1 MTGGADW
8 RRIDLHLHTPGV
20 ASFACPG
27 GAMSGEPAAQ
37 RELAGAYVDR
47 LVAAG
52 IEIAALTDYNGIR
65 QPWYDLIRRAAAD
78 AGVLVLPG
86 AELSL
91 KVGKGLHVLAIFYAE
106 TDPREINES
115 LRAVDRKPGRVLFD
129 GRKHDEIDLRE
140 HLHQVLSGLRDR
152 FGCLLVPAHVNSDK
166 GLLTALGAKA
176 AAECIRDVGVDGLEH
191 AGRVRE
197 QLASTGVLTGEQLDT
212 LALVEF
218 SDPRELDDIGGK
230 SLPDGTFRGT
240 WLKLS
245 AVDVDALRL
254 ALHDPQTRLST
265 KPPPVPTHP
274 RLLRTEVRGSGF
286 LGNLDVDWNPDLNAL
301 VGGRG
306 TGKSALLEALRYAL
320 DLPVYSEA
328 DYRRD
333 TVRRALGS
341 GGEIVLHV
349 ERPGET
355 GGKEYRVRR
364 VLGQQPEVYD
374 SSSGELLGVRPHEI
388 FGPKAEPVV
397 LLQQEIQAV
406 SRDEAFRLKLID
418 ILIGEEVAGA
428 AREVAATIGE
438 MQRNANQ
445 LADAQRRLAARAELE
460 ERQRSIAKE
469 INFYESQGVAAKL
482 ADHTR
487 VAEDDARR
495 GAATALVT
503 NEAIGAW
510 RKELQALHVR
520 IGDADNRLAPAG
532 SAQAALL
539 GDARS
544 ALRMLAAAVDAA
556 EASLCAAFAAA
567 GDAMAAVSSRWKEA
581 VAPLQDELRRLEQE
595 LEDGKLEPDRLLLL
609 VRQREEL
616 QPQQQAVLAAEQ
628 ELNRLEAERENMLR
642 KLGEQ
647 RLTENRLRRAIAEEV
662 NFKLADKLHISVT
675 YKGAKDDYQKQLGSV
690 FRGSRVSGDVLAALA
705 APEATDGAALGVAAV
720 AGAGTLAEQFGLTDA
735 MAERVCTWLTG
746 NGRLRELQVLAPND
760 SVSVELV
767 VEGQGRPLD
776 KLSMGQRATAILLL
790 VFALE
795 GRLLI
800 LDQPEDDL
808 DNRFVFEDIVTL
820 LREQK
825 GLTPGADRRQVIAA
839 THNPNIPVLG
849 DAELVLALAAE
860 HDRARV
866 IARAS
871 IDSGDVRQHLRTVL
885 EGGEEA
891 FRRRAEKYGGVN

>member
-1 MTGGADW
+1 MTGGAVW
-8 RRIDLHLHTPGV
+8 RRIDFHLHTPGV
-20 ASFACPG
+20 GSFVCPG
-27 GAMSGEPAAQ
+27 GGMPVEPGAQ
-37 RELAGAYVDR
+37 RELATAYADQ
-47 LVAAG
+47 LVASG

-65 QPWYDLIRRAAAD
+65 QPWYDLIRRASAQV
-78 AGVLVLPG
+78 GVLLLPG
-86 AELSL
+86 VELSL
-91 KVGKGLHVLAIFYAE
+91 KIGKGLHVLAIFYE
-106 TDPREINES
+106 GTDPREINEC
-115 LRAVDRKPGRVLFD
+115 LRALDVKPGRALFD

-152 FGCLLVPAHVNSDK
+152 FGCLLVPAHVSGDK

-176 AAECIRDVGVDGLEH
+176 AAECIREVAVDALEH
-191 AGRVRE
+191 AGRARE
-197 QLASTGVLTGEQLDT
+197 QLASTGALTVEQLDT

-218 SDPRELDDIGGK
+218 SDPKKLNDIGGK
-230 SLPDGTFRGT
+230 TLPDGAPRGT

-245 AVDVDALRL
+245 AVDLDALRL
-254 ALHDPQTRLST
+254 ALHDPQTRLCT
-265 KPPPVPTHP
+265 RPPPAPTHP

-286 LGNLDVDWNPDLNAL
+286 LGNLDVDWNPDLNTL

-320 DLPVYSEA
+320 DLRVYSEA

-374 SSSGELLGVRPHEI
+374 SSSGELLGVRQHEI

-406 SRDEAFRLKLID
+406 SRDEAFRLELINT
-418 ILIGEEVAGA
+418 LIGEEVAGA
-428 AREVAATIGE
+428 ARDVAATVGE
-438 MQRNANQ
+438 MQRNANL
-445 LADAQRRLAARAELE
+445 LADAEG
-460 ERQRSIAKE
+460 RQRSIAKE

-495 GAATALVT
+495 SAATALVV
-503 NEAIGAW
+503 NEANGAW
-510 RKELQALHVR
+510 LKELQALRAR
-520 IGDADNRLAPAG
+520 ISNADNRLAPAG
-532 SAQAALL
+532 SAHAALL
-539 GDARS
+539 EDARA
-544 ALRMLAAAVDAA
+544 ALRTLAAAVEAA
-556 EASLCAAFAAA
+556 EGGLRAAFAAA
-567 GDAMAAVSSRWKEA
+567 GEAMALVASSWKEA
-581 VAPLQDELRRLEQE
+581 VAPLQDELRRLEQQ
-595 LEDGKLEPDRLLLL
+595 LGDGKLEPDRLLLL

-616 QPQQQAVLAAEQ
+616 QPQHQAVLAADQ
-628 ELNRLEAERENMLR
+628 EVSRLESERDNMLR

-647 RLTENRLRRAIAEEV
+647 RLTENRLRRAIAEEI
-662 NFKLADKLHISVT
+662 NAKLAGKLNISVT
-675 YKGAKDDYQKQLGSV
+675 YKGAKSNYQQSLGSV
-690 FRGSRVSGDVLAALA
+690 FRGSRVSGDALAALA
-705 APEATDGAALGVAAV
+705 APEATDGAALGATAV
-720 AGAGTLAEQFGLTDA
+720 AGASTVVEQFGLTDA
-735 MAERVCTWLTG
+735 MADRVCTWLTG
-746 NGRLRELQVLAPND
+746 NGQRRLRDLQALAPDD

-808 DNRFVFEDIVTL
+808 DNRFVFEDVVKL
-820 LREQK
+820 LRAQK

-849 DAELVLALAAE
+849 DAELVLALGAE
-860 HDRARV
+860 HDRARL

-871 IDSGDVRQHLRTVL
+871 IDSSDVRQHLRTVL

-891 FRRRAEKYGGVN
+891 FRRRAEKYGGVS